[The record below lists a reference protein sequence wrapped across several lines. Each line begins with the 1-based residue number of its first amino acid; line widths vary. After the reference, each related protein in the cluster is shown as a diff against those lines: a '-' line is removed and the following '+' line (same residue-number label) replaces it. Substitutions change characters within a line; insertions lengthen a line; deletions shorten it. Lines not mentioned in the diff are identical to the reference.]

1 MHLIFRVAILLGFVL
16 FSGFSAASDPEIEI
30 KQMLDFLA
38 DEWTEGDMDS
48 IRGHIHRDF
57 VLITSDGVRT
67 REQRLN
73 ELEIVMAPG
82 KDHGEL
88 RYSNI
93 QVGNQETSLSPT
105 IPAMIKNRQ
114 VILNISRD
122 SPNKII
128 PRIAT
133 PTAPIPVH
141 TA

>member
-73 ELEIVMAPG
+73 ELEIIMAPD

-88 RYSNI
+88 SYSNI
-93 QVGNQETSLSPT
+93 QVKSLTDDYVLAYGRSQLKFEDGTELGSVFSSVYVKTPFGW
-105 IPAMIKNRQ
+105 R
-114 VILNISRD
+114 VILTHN
-122 SPNKII
+122 
-128 PRIAT
+128 
-133 PTAPIPVH
+133 
-141 TA
+141 

>member
-30 KQMLDFLA
+30 KQMLNFLA

-88 RYSNI
+88 SYSNI
-93 QVGNQETSLSPT
+93 QVKPLTDDYVLAYGRSQLKFKDGTELSSVFSSVYVNTPFGW
-105 IPAMIKNRQ
+105 R
-114 VILNISRD
+114 VILTHN
-122 SPNKII
+122 
-128 PRIAT
+128 
-133 PTAPIPVH
+133 
-141 TA
+141 